1 MADIGTAIAPS
12 VVNDVQQVL
21 RAVASGT
28 DPSRIAAR
36 VIQAAMVACAARDAV
51 VLVAT
56 DGAPEVLAA
65 SGPVPSVLRAGAEA
79 SLESGRPARRPDAV
93 IAVPVRAGG
102 RTVASL
108 AVITDERRTD
118 ATNLSLLAD
127 ALAVAL
133 AARPR
138 SSPRATELITAV
150 VDVLEGTTESAVT
163 DAALDAA
170 LTLFGAVGGCAL
182 LRTDADRIPG
192 VGAHPSRLRVA
203 SVRNVATSR
212 LQAAFESPFVRDVL
226 ATEVVRVEHA
236 RGPVATQLTD
246 GGETLVAIPLPPT
259 GGLLLL
265 LLATPPDRGSIGVLT
280 AFGRAVG
287 AGLGVPALRAK
298 VTLGEDVLA
307 GVTASLDEPV
317 LIAAGDGRLLHLNAV
332 AARLFGVS
340 NRFAIGRP
348 IDAIIPV
355 DDEPVDLPIVLPNGE
370 DRVYRAVPRRVV
382 DARGRVIA
390 RVVVL
395 RDTTSVAEVERLK
408 ADLVSVIGH
417 ELRTPITIVKGGVRT
432 LAKTGAVDDE
442 VVAAMGRNIDRLQ
455 RLVEDLLFVSAVTD
469 GVHAIQRSTTDVGE
483 LVDEVMW
490 DRVTVVRPDIT
501 PLLEIDEDKVRHA
514 LRHLVDNALK
524 HSDGEVVV
532 TLEVRADDVEVSVVD
547 AGPGIF
553 SGDIPTLFSKFHQLD
568 SSSTRA
574 TGGTGLGLYVAR
586 RIVEAHG
593 GRIGCTSR
601 LGHGS
606 RFSFTLPR

>member
-1 MADIGTAIAPS
+1 VADIGIAIAPS

-36 VIQAAMVACAARDAV
+36 VVQAAMAACGAREAV

-56 DGAPEVLAA
+56 DAAPEVLAA
-65 SGPVPSVLRAGAEA
+65 SGPVPAVLRAGAEA
-79 SLESGRPARRPDAV
+79 ALESGRPARRPDAV
-93 IAVPVRAGG
+93 VAVPVRAGG

-108 AVITDERRTD
+108 AVIADERRTD
-118 ATNLSLLAD
+118 ASNLALLAD

-138 SSPRATELITAV
+138 SSPRATELVTAV

-163 DAALDAA
+163 DASLDAA

-182 LRTDADRIPG
+182 LPMDSDPLRGGTHPG
-192 VGAHPSRLRVA
+192 RLRVA

-236 RGPVATQLTD
+236 RGPAATQLTD

-287 AGLGVPALRAK
+287 AGLGGPALRAK
-298 VTLGEDVLA
+298 VRLGEDVLA
-307 GVTASLDEPV
+307 GVTASLEEPV
-317 LIAAGDGRLLHLNAV
+317 LIAAGDGRLLHLNAI

-355 DDEPVDLPIVLPNGE
+355 GDEPVDLPIVLPNGE

-382 DARGRVIA
+382 DARGRVVA

-395 RDTTSVAEVERLK
+395 RDTTSMAEVERLK

-432 LAKTGAVDDE
+432 LAKTGTVDDD
-442 VVAAMGRNIDRLQ
+442 VVAAMSRSIDRLQ
-455 RLVEDLLFVSAVTD
+455 RLVEDLLFVSAVSD
-469 GVHAIQRSTTDVGE
+469 GAHAIQRSQTDIGE
-483 LVDEVMW
+483 LVDELMW
-490 DRVTVVRPDIT
+490 DRVTVVRPDVT
-501 PLLEIDEDKVRHA
+501 PMLDIDEDKVRHA

-532 TLEVRADDVEVSVVD
+532 TLDVRPDDVEVSVVD

-553 SGDIPTLFSKFHQLD
+553 SGDIPTLFSRFHQLD